1 MRVYILFLTS
11 IILISCSSGAKTL
24 NYDYLS
30 KSSFKY
36 YQPLKPVDLKG
47 KSFRL
52 NVIDK
57 RASNKVSCSEIT
69 LSKNPELDGEK
80 GFAYFKDYLTGMFQR
95 NNGKISQ
102 EDGQEIEIELLG
114 LSNEIYGFTYVRTFG
129 LVEFIAYIDGN
140 EKKYCSEMKTGD
152 EDSPVPSLVLTEKSG
167 ARMQVSG
174 SVRRAFDEFFS
185 DLSDMN

>member
-1 MRVYILFLTS
+1 MRVYLLILTS

-30 KSSFKY
+30 KSSFQY
-36 YQPLKPVDLKG
+36 YEPLKPVDLKG

-52 NVIDK
+52 SIIDK
-57 RASNKVSCSEIT
+57 RVLNKVSCSEIA

-80 GFAYFKDYLTGMFQR
+80 GLTYFKDYLTGMFQR

-102 EDGQEIEIELLG
+102 EDGREIEIELLG
-114 LSNEIYGFTYVRTFG
+114 LSSEIYGFAYVRTFG
-129 LVEFIAYIDGN
+129 LVEFIAYVDGN

-152 EDSPVPSLVLTEKSG
+152 DDSPVPGLVLTANSG
-167 ARMQVSG
+167 ARMHVAG
-174 SVRRAFDEFFS
+174 SVRRAFDEFFN